1 MPARVRATGPAGLV
15 LLMVVLVGAWLTIG
29 IVTAAAVAAVLLV
42 VAVGSTLVAG
52 VVERRRSRAA
62 ESDSDRPGEL
72 ARARAIVAAHGED
85 SLSPFLLR
93 PDKSFAFAADSVLA
107 YRMLGRTAV
116 VSGDP
121 VGPDEAAPVVLA
133 QLLEKVHREGG
144 RVALY
149 GCSGRHLDAY
159 RRLGLRAICVG
170 EEAVVVPASFGLEGR
185 AVRKLRQ
192 SVNRMHRR
200 GWTVEPY
207 EGRQI
212 DPGLEA
218 EIDALE
224 RRWRAEC
231 GQMLGFAMAMGEF
244 DPGIVPA
251 DLYLLARSPSGQLA
265 GVMRFIS
272 HRGKLSLDTMRRVG
286 ETPNGLNEAL
296 VCKALEVARE
306 RGVPEVSLNYA
317 GLAHLIRRPGD
328 DGRLREAVR
337 RRTLDLLG
345 RHFQMER
352 LVRFN
357 EKFSPEWRPRYLVYE
372 SRTALPGSIIRVLQ
386 AEGYLK

>member
-1 MPARVRATGPAGLV
+1 MAD
-15 LLMVVLVGAWLTIG
+15 
-29 IVTAAAVAAVLLV
+29 
-42 VAVGSTLVAG
+42 STLVAEAA
-52 VVERRRSRAA
+52 ERRRTHLAQR
-62 ESDSDRPGEL
+62 DHTRLGEL
-72 ARARAIVAAHGED
+72 ARVRLIVAAHGED

-93 PDKSFAFAADSVLA
+93 PDKCFEFAAGGVLG

-121 VGPDEAAPVVLA
+121 VGPAESVPV
-133 QLLEKVHREGG
+133 LLVRLLDKVHRDGG
-144 RVALY
+144 KVALY
-149 GCSGRHLDAY
+149 GCSARHLAVY
-159 RRLGLRAICVG
+159 RELGLRAICAG
-170 EEAVVVPASFGLEGR
+170 EEAVVDPASFGLEGR

-192 SVNRMHRR
+192 SVNRIHRR
-200 GWTVEPY
+200 GWQVEAREGRHVEP
-207 EGRQI
+207 E
-212 DPGLEA
+212 LEI

-224 RRWRAEC
+224 RRWRVEC
-231 GQMLGFAMAMGEF
+231 GRMLGFAMAMGEF

-251 DLYLLARSPSGQLA
+251 DLYLLARSPVGDLA

-272 HRGKLSLDTMRRVG
+272 HHGKLSLDTMRRVG

-296 VCKALEVARE
+296 VCVALEAARE

-317 GLAHLIRRPGD
+317 GLAHLIRRPAEST
-328 DGRLREAVR
+328 LRDAVR
-337 RRTLDLLG
+337 KPALRLLG

-372 SRTALPGSIIRVLQ
+372 SRAALPGSIVRVLQ
-386 AEGYLK
+386 AEGYLR